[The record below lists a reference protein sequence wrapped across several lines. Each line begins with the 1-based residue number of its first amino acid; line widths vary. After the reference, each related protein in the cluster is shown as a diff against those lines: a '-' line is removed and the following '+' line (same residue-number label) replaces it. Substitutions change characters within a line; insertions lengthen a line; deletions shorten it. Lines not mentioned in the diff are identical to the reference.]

1 MVMLKRIAEL
11 DSGVVLITGGGKKIA
26 RIYLNSWGKRGKR
39 ILAEYLPFQVDG
51 DVYIGSPFEGNDF
64 EIYLIV
70 NPLSRSKAEREKLR
84 EWLASHRDKLVL
96 LYETKYVKDS
106 IVRYGIT
113 EFIDYLIAYKR
124 ETVGFERLDV
134 MHLENGRVVESKTY
148 VRRY

>member
-1 MVMLKRIAEL
+1 MTMLKKIAEL
-11 DSGVVLITGGGKKIA
+11 NSGAVLITGDGKRLA
-26 RIYLNSWGKRGKR
+26 RIYLNAWGKAGKR

-51 DVYIGSPFEGNDF
+51 DVYIGSPFESDDF
-64 EIYLIV
+64 EVYLIV

-96 LYETKYVKDS
+96 LYEHKYVKDS
-106 IVRYGIT
+106 ITRYGMK

-134 MHLENGRVVESKTY
+134 MRLENGRVVESKTY